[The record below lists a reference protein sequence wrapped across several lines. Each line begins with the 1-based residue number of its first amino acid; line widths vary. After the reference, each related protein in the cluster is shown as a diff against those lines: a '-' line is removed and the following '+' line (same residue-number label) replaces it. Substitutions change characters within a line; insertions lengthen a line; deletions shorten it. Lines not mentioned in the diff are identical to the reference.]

1 MVVFKE
7 KKRPRNM
14 TEDELRDH
22 KRLLGRMASKR
33 YYDKHRERLR
43 SEKSKRYEASDK
55 TAVQKYGRDYY
66 LANQERL
73 KAASLARYYKLKNGK
88 VDSDVVEVDE
98 PTKKIST

>member
-1 MVVFKE
+1 MVVFKDR
-7 KKRPRNM
+7 KRPANM

-66 LANQERL
+66 LANRDRL
-73 KAASLARYYKLKNGK
+73 KAASLARYYKLKNEK
-88 VDSDVVEVDE
+88 IDNDVVEDE
-98 PTKKIST
+98 DSAKKI

>member
-14 TEDELRDH
+14 TDDELRDH

-43 SEKSKRYEASDK
+43 SEKSKRY
-55 TAVQKYGRDYY
+55 
-66 LANQERL
+66 
-73 KAASLARYYKLKNGK
+73 SLARYYKLKNETI
-88 VDSDVVEVDE
+88 DSDVVEVDDSV
-98 PTKKIST
+98 KKI

>member
-14 TEDELRDH
+14 TDDELRDH

-43 SEKSKRYEASDK
+43 SEKSKRYESSDK

-66 LANQERL
+66 IANQERL
-73 KAASLARYYKLKNGK
+73 KAASLARYYKLKNEK
-88 VDSDVVEVDE
+88 VDSDVVKVDDSI
-98 PTKKIST
+98 KKI

>member
-1 MVVFKE
+1 MVVFKD

-14 TEDELRDH
+14 NEDELRDH

-73 KAASLARYYKLKNGK
+73 KSASLARYYKLKNGK

-98 PTKKIST
+98 PTKKILT

>member
-14 TEDELRDH
+14 NEDELRDH

-73 KAASLARYYKLKNGK
+73 KAASLARYYKLKNETI
-88 VDSDVVEVDE
+88 DSDVVEADE
-98 PTKKIST
+98 PTKKILM